1 MALLNIIEYPD
12 PRLRLEAEPVTLF
25 DHSVDTLVNDL
36 FATMYAS
43 RAIGLSAPQADDRRQ
58 ILVMD
63 LSGNASE
70 PQVFVNPQIVDS
82 ALPGITEEGCLS
94 VPGITAR
101 VLRATRVKVRAQD
114 IRGDHFERELEGM
127 HAVCL
132 QHEMDHFAGKLLVD
146 HISFLRRWRVRSAA
160 RSRAKA
166 TEQQPA
172 G

>member
-12 PRLRLEAEPVTLF
+12 PRLRLKAEPVTLF

-36 FATMYAS
+36 LATMYAS

-63 LSGNASE
+63 LSGNESE

-114 IRGDHFERELEGM
+114 PGESTSNANEGM

-146 HISFLRRWRVRSAA
+146 HVSFLRRWRVRSAA
-160 RSRAKA
+160 RSRARA

>member
-12 PRLRLEAEPVTLF
+12 PRLRLEAEAVTLF
-25 DHSVDTLVNDL
+25 DDSVDTLVNDL
-36 FATMYAS
+36 LATMYAS

-63 LSGNASE
+63 LSGNESE
-70 PQVFVNPQIVDS
+70 PQVFVNPQIVES
-82 ALPGITEEGCLS
+82 AVPGITEESCLS
-94 VPGITAR
+94 VPGVTAR

-114 IRGDHFERELEGM
+114 SGGEHFERELEGM
-127 HAVCL
+127 CAVCL

-146 HISFLRRWRVRSAA
+146 HVSFLRRWRIRSAA
-160 RSRAKA
+160 RSRA
-166 TEQQPA
+166 TEQQHA